1 MENPPHDLPI
11 SRSPVFNWK
20 ARMLFW
26 LTLAAATAWLLWYM
40 VKLPGASYTGPLKPL
55 SEEERVIADNLR
67 RHVTAIASRE
77 HNFLNPSELA
87 ASALYIERTLA
98 ASGYP
103 VASQRF

>member
-1 MENPPHDLPI
+1 MRCSAAGRGRRPGMHEGPVTRH
-11 SRSPVFNWK
+11 SSPVTPFRI
-20 ARMLFW
+20 RMLFW

-55 SEEERVIADNLR
+55 SEEERAIADSLR

-87 ASALYIERTLA
+87 ASAL
-98 ASGYP
+98 
-103 VASQRF
+103 